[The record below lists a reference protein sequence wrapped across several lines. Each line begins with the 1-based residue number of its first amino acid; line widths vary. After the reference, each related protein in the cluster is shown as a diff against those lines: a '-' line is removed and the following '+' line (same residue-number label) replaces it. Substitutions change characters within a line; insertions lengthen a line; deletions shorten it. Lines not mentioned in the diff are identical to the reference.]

1 MQKIAK
7 KMHFRTFW
15 PVLVVLGVFLKN
27 NYVEKNNFFV
37 IFGHVMGFFLA
48 YTYRY
53 IVSHYFEEIF
63 FGIYGHFWSFL
74 TILGHF

>member
-15 PVLVVLGVFLKN
+15 PVLVVLGVFLKT
-27 NYVEKNNFFV
+27 NYVEKTSIYCDFWTCYG
-37 IFGHVMGFFLA
+37 IFLA

-53 IVSHYFEEIF
+53 IISHYFENK
-63 FGIYGHFWSFL
+63 
-74 TILGHF
+74 